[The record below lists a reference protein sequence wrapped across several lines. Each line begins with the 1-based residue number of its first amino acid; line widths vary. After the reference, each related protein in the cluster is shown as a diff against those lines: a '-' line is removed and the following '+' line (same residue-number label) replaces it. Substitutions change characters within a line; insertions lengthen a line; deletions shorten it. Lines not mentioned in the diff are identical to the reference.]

1 VTLERALELAR
12 AGREQAE
19 RDFFEELRIPSV
31 STLAD
36 HRTDVRRNCDWLAE
50 RFRALE
56 FDVQITDQLEG
67 GHPVLQADWRGAG
80 DQAPTL
86 TIYGH
91 YDVQPPDP
99 LDEWDTPP
107 FEPTVRDGHV
117 FARGSSDN
125 KGNHMAA
132 LKAAEY
138 AVATGAPINL
148 RFLIEGEEEISGES
162 LPAYLR
168 ERGEGLRSE
177 YTLIWDGGF
186 TPDDRPALVTGLRGI
201 LYTQIDAVGPR
212 QDIHSGGFGGVAP
225 NPNNTVARIVA
236 ALKDRDGRITIPGF
250 YDAVVPPADEE
261 AAAWDRSAA
270 FGERL
275 RELMGAPALEGEPDH
290 VPVERLWARPTLD
303 CNGILGGF
311 TDEGEKTVIPARA
324 MAKVS
329 MRLVPDQDPKQI
341 FAALESYVQS
351 LTTPGVTV
359 TVCRLGD
366 APPVLFDHRSH
377 ASEALRSAYGEAFGT
392 PAVPVRMGGTVPVST
407 AFQSAVGG
415 QILCSGLA
423 QAGAGAHGPN
433 ESFRLDNY
441 HRGTEMLLRL
451 LYSL

>member
-19 RDFFEELRIPSV
+19 RDFLEELRIPSV
-31 STLAD
+31 STLTE
-36 HRTDVRRNCDWLAE
+36 HRSDVRHNCDWLAE
-50 RFRALE
+50 RFRRLE
-56 FDVQITDQLEG
+56 FDVSITDQLPG

-80 DQAPTL
+80 DSARTV

-99 LDEWDTPP
+99 VDEWETPP

-138 AVATGAPINL
+138 AVASGAPVNL

-168 ERGEGLRSE
+168 ERTGRLASE
-177 YTLIWDGGF
+177 TTLIWDGGF

-201 LYTQIDAVGPR
+201 LYTQIDAQGPAR
-212 QDIHSGGFGGVAP
+212 DIHSGGFGGVAP
-225 NPNNTVARIVA
+225 NPNNTLARIVGS
-236 ALKDRDGRITIPGF
+236 LKDRQGRITIPGF
-250 YDAVVPPADEE
+250 YDDVAPPSDDE
-261 AAAWDRSAA
+261 AAAWDRSPG

-275 RELMGAPALEGEPDH
+275 RELIGAPALEGEPDQD
-290 VPVERLWARPTLD
+290 PVERLWARPTLD
-303 CNGILGGF
+303 CNGFLGGF
-311 TDEGEKTVIPARA
+311 TEEGEKTVIPARA

-329 MRLVPDQDPKQI
+329 LRLVPNQDPKRV
-341 FAALESYVQS
+341 FEALEAYVQT

-359 TVCRLGD
+359 TVRRLGD
-366 APPVLFDHRSH
+366 APPVLFDYRSH
-377 ASEALRSAYGEAFGT
+377 AAEALRDAYQRAFDL
-392 PAVPVRMGGTVPVST
+392 PAVPVRMGGSVPVST
-407 AFQSAVGG
+407 AFQAAVGG
-415 QILCSGLA
+415 EILCGGLA

-433 ESFRLDNY
+433 ENFRLDNY
-441 HRGTEMLLRL
+441 HRGTEMLLNFL
-451 LYSL
+451 FSI